1 MKFGNGWKTMIK
13 VAYDKKYNH
22 ICITGHDKATICASV
37 SSLVFFSVNLA
48 IDFNKFFYGEVKL
61 VDDGQDKMEIFN
73 NSSNED
79 VETVFRY
86 LIYSLEDLSEQYPDS
101 VYVELCDLNNLT
113 IKQYSDTI

>member
-1 MKFGNGWKTMIK
+1 MKFGNGWKTMIR
-13 VAYDKKYNH
+13 VFYDKDYRK
-22 ICITGHDKATICASV
+22 IELRGHAEGTICASV

-73 NSSNED
+73 NSSNEN

-101 VYVELCDLNNLT
+101 VDVELCDLNNLT
-113 IKQYSDTI
+113 I